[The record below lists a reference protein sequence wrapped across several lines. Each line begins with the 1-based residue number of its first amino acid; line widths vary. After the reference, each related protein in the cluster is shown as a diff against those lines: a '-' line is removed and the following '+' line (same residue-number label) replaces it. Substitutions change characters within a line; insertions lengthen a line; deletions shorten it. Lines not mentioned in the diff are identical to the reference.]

1 MNTKSKKVVKN
12 CPVCGSRLLIRK
24 LECPN
29 CATAI
34 SGFFEFD
41 RLFSLP
47 QEKLDFLLT
56 FIKNRG
62 SIKDVEK
69 ELNISYP
76 TVRAKLDQVLLA
88 LGFPVN
94 KDQEQ
99 IASAQKDILV
109 KLESG
114 QIDAKK
120 ALEDLKDINE

>member
-1 MNTKSKKVVKN
+1 MNAKSKKVVKN
-12 CPVCGSRLLIRK
+12 CPVCNSRLLIRK

-29 CATAI
+29 CATSI

-41 RLFSLP
+41 RLLSLP

-76 TVRAKLDQVLLA
+76 TVRAKLDQVLIA

-99 IASAQKDILV
+99 IASAQKDILT
-109 KLESG
+109 KLEKG
-114 QIDAKK
+114 KINAKK
-120 ALEDLKDINE
+120 ALEDLKDLNE